1 MSGKSLDEEEP
12 RLAVSVDLTYPTGN
26 TGYPRLLAD
35 HDFSKRVLMDLSGH
49 IAIVTGAGSG
59 VGAATAALLAKRGAT
74 VAAFGRR
81 EEPLRKAV
89 SGFPDQSSVH
99 VVDVSDPV
107 QVAKAV
113 ADVVTKHGAPT
124 LLVNAAGID
133 GPVALNDLTPDVW
146 NEQIAVN
153 LSGSFYVA
161 RETALVM
168 ADGGSIVNLGSE
180 LSFLGMG
187 LFVHYCASKFG
198 VIGMTKALA
207 MELAPRIRVNAVCPG
222 PIDTPMMDAE
232 LEWFPDPVATRK
244 GAIERVPMKRFA
256 TPEEIAETIVF
267 VAVSMPFA
275 TGSTISVDGGTTAM

>member
-1 MSGKSLDEEEP
+1 
-12 RLAVSVDLTYPTGN
+12 
-26 TGYPRLLAD
+26 
-35 HDFSKRVLMDLSGH
+35 MDLSGH
-49 IAIVTGAGSG
+49 VAIVTGAGSG
-59 VGAATAALLAKRGAT
+59 VGAATAALLGERGAT

-81 EEPLRKAV
+81 EEPLRRAV
-89 SGFPDQSSVH
+89 SGFAERASVH
-99 VVDVSDPV
+99 VVDVADPK
-107 QVAKAV
+107 QVAAGV
-113 ADVVTKHGAPT
+113 ADVVAQHGAPT

-133 GPVALNDLTPDVW
+133 GPVALNDLTPEVW
-146 NEQIAVN
+146 NEQISVN

-198 VIGMTKALA
+198 VIGMTKAMA

-222 PIDTPMMDAE
+222 PVDTPMMDAE

-244 GAIERVPMKRFA
+244 AATERVPLKRFA
-256 TPEEIAETIVF
+256 TPEEIAETILF

-275 TGSTISVDGGTTAM
+275 TGSAISVDGGTTAM

>member
-1 MSGKSLDEEEP
+1 
-12 RLAVSVDLTYPTGN
+12 
-26 TGYPRLLAD
+26 
-35 HDFSKRVLMDLSGH
+35 
-49 IAIVTGAGSG
+49 
-59 VGAATAALLAKRGAT
+59 
-74 VAAFGRR
+74 
-81 EEPLRKAV
+81 
-89 SGFPDQSSVH
+89 
-99 VVDVSDPV
+99 
-107 QVAKAV
+107 
-113 ADVVTKHGAPT
+113 
-124 LLVNAAGID
+124 VNAAGID
-133 GPVALNDLTPDVW
+133 GPVALADLTPDVW

-198 VIGMTKALA
+198 VIGMTKAMA

-222 PIDTPMMDAE
+222 PVDTPMMDAE

-256 TPEEIAETIVF
+256 TASEIAETILF

-275 TGSTISVDGGTTAM
+275 TGSAISVDGGTTAM

>member
-1 MSGKSLDEEEP
+1 
-12 RLAVSVDLTYPTGN
+12 
-26 TGYPRLLAD
+26 
-35 HDFSKRVLMDLSGH
+35 MDLSGH
-49 IAIVTGAGSG
+49 VAIVTGAGSG
-59 VGAATAALLAKRGAT
+59 VGAATAALLLERGAK

-89 SGFPDQSSVH
+89 AGFPGRSSVH
-99 VVDVSDPV
+99 VVDVSDPL
-107 QVAKAV
+107 QVAAAV
-113 ADVVTKHGAPT
+113 SDVVALHGAPT
-124 LLVNAAGID
+124 LLANAAGID
-133 GPVALNDLTPDVW
+133 GPVALADLTPDIW

-198 VIGMTKALA
+198 VIGMTKAMA

-222 PIDTPMMDAE
+222 PVDTPMMDAE

-256 TPEEIAETIVF
+256 TASEIAETILF

-275 TGSTISVDGGTTAM
+275 TGSAISVDGGTTAM

>member
-1 MSGKSLDEEEP
+1 
-12 RLAVSVDLTYPTGN
+12 
-26 TGYPRLLAD
+26 
-35 HDFSKRVLMDLSGH
+35 MDLSGH

-59 VGAATAALLAKRGAT
+59 VGAATAALLSERGAT
-74 VAAFGRR
+74 VAVFWRR
-81 EEPLRKAV
+81 EEPLRRAV
-89 SGFPDQSSVH
+89 AGFEERSSVH
-99 VVDVSDPV
+99 VVDVSDPL
-107 QVAKAV
+107 QVAAGVSAV
-113 ADVVTKHGAPT
+113 VDQHGAPT

-133 GPVALNDLTPDVW
+133 GPVALEDLTTEVW

-198 VIGMTKALA
+198 VIGMTKAMA

-244 GAIERVPMKRFA
+244 AANERVPLERFA
-256 TPEEIAETIVF
+256 TPL
-267 VAVSMPFA
+267 
-275 TGSTISVDGGTTAM
+275 